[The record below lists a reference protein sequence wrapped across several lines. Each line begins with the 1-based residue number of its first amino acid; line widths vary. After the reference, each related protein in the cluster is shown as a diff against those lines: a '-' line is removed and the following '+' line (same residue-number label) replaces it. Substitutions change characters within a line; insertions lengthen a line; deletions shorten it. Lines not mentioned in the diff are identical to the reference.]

1 MGKLAFIFP
10 GQGSQAAGMGQALCQ
25 AFPEARAVFD
35 AVDAALGRGFGDGT
49 SPTKTLSDLC
59 FSGPD
64 EALKLTANTQ
74 PAILPVSAAAAAVLA
89 ARGIRPDLVAGHSL
103 GEYSAL
109 VCAGAVGAADAARA
123 VRARGT
129 FMQEAVPAGQGA
141 MSAVLGLLPEQVMAE
156 CQAAAAATGQ
166 VVSPANYNEPGQTV
180 IAGAA
185 AAVEA
190 AGVRLKAAGARRV
203 LPLPVSAPFHCA
215 LMQPVRPRLEA
226 VLRAIA
232 WQAPRTPVVSNVEA
246 RPNTEAARIVP
257 LLVEQVTAPVRWI
270 ESVQELARQGVTRVV
285 EVGPG
290 KVLSGL
296 VRRIEKGIE
305 VLNVEDPASLE
316 KTLAA
321 LKGAA

>member
-1 MGKLAFIFP
+1 VSKLAFIFP
-10 GQGSQAAGMGQALCQ
+10 GQGSQAAGMGKALHD

-35 AVDAALGRGFGDGT
+35 AVDAALGE
-49 SPTKTLSDLC
+49 KLSTLC
-59 FSGPD
+59 FEGPD

-74 PAILPVSAAAAAVLA
+74 PSILTVSAAAAAVLA

-109 VCAGAVGAADAARA
+109 VAAGALSAADAARA

-141 MSAVLGLLPEQVMAE
+141 MSAVLGLEPERVRAICESVQ
-156 CQAAAAATGQ
+156 AATGK
-166 VVSPANYNEPGQTV
+166 VVSPANYNEPNQTV
-180 IAGAA
+180 IAGDAG
-185 AAVEA
+185 AVAEA
-190 AGVRLKAAGARRV
+190 GLRLKEAGAKRV

-215 LMQPVRPRLEA
+215 LMAPVKARLEP

-232 WQAPRTPVVSNVEA
+232 WNEPAVPVVTNVEA
-246 RPNTEAARIVP
+246 KANRETARIVP

-270 ESVQELARQGVTRVV
+270 EIVQELGRLGVTRVV

-290 KVLSGL
+290 TVLGGL

-305 VLNVEDPASLE
+305 VHSVSDPASLD

-321 LKGAA
+321 IGARP

>member
-10 GQGSQAAGMGQALCQ
+10 GQGSQTVGMGKDLHDG
-25 AFPEARAVFD
+25 FPEARAVFD
-35 AVDAALGRGFGDGT
+35 AVDAALGE
-49 SPTKTLSDLC
+49 KLSRMC
-59 FSGPD
+59 FEGPE

-74 PAILPVSAAAAAVLA
+74 PSILTVSAAAAAVLA
-89 ARGIRPDLVAGHSL
+89 ARGVVPELVAGHSL

-109 VCAGAVGAADAARA
+109 VAAGACGAAEAAKA

-141 MSAVLGLLPEQVMAE
+141 MSAVLGLAPEKVREICAAVAAE
-156 CQAAAAATGQ
+156 TGA
-166 VVSPANYNEPGQTV
+166 VVSPANYNEPSQTV

-185 AAVEA
+185 GAVE
-190 AGVRLKAAGARRV
+190 KAGAKLKEAGAKRV

-215 LMQPVRPRLEA
+215 LMAPVRGRLEP
-226 VLRAIA
+226 VLRAIP
-232 WQAPRTPVVSNVEA
+232 WKAPAAPVVTNVEA
-246 RPNTEAARIVP
+246 NPNADAARIVP
-257 LLVEQVTAPVRWI
+257 LLLEQVTAPVRWI
-270 ESVQELARQGVTRVV
+270 ECVEELVRQGVTRVV

-296 VRRIEKGIE
+296 AKRIDKSVE
-305 VLNVEDPASLE
+305 VWNVEDRASLE

-321 LKGAA
+321 LGK